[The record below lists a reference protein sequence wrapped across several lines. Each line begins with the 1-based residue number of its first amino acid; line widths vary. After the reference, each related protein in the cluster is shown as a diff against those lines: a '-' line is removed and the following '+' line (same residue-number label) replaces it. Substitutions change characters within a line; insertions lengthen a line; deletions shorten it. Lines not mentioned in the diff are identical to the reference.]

1 MTELVTKDYKRDTK
15 SGALINK
22 NREQYLK
29 YKATKLQ
36 LNSAKEMCEEINSIK
51 EDIKELKQLVV
62 LLMDRTQ

>member
-1 MTELVTKDYKRDTK
+1 MDLVTKEYKRDTA
-15 SGALINK
+15 SNALINR

>member
-1 MTELVTKDYKRDTK
+1 MMDLVTKDYERDT
-15 SGALINK
+15 SSNALINR

-36 LNSAKEMCEEINSIK
+36 LSSAKEMCEEINSIK

>member
-1 MTELVTKDYKRDTK
+1 MELVTKDYKRDNK

-36 LNSAKEMCEEINSIK
+36 LSSAKEMCEEINSIK

>member
-1 MTELVTKDYKRDTK
+1 MELVTKDYKRDTK